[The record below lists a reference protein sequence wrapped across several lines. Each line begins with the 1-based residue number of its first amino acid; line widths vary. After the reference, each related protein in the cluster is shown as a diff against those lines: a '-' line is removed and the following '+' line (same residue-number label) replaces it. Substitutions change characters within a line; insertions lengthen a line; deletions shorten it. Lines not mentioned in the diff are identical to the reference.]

1 MVPYHVLRQHWLM
14 SRYFNANKLQV
25 MLQNPKR
32 ANPDRSDAPLHSH
45 AYCFAMGMP
54 FVPVL
59 FQSAQFLDAPGRDE
73 LRKII
78 SLYKQ
83 HREAIFTSYTF
94 PIGDQPDNAS
104 WSGFQTYSPDRTSDY
119 LLLFRELHN
128 QQSQHNLQLKFLPNQ
143 AITLT
148 DLETGEKRTVQVPA
162 DGTVQFEV
170 PQAANYRLLQYT
182 HLAKNP

>member
-14 SRYFNANKLQV
+14 ARYLNANKLQV

-32 ANPDRSDAPLHSH
+32 ANPDRSDGPQHSH

-54 FVPVL
+54 FAPVL

-73 LRKII
+73 LRKFIQ
-78 SLYKQ
+78 LYKQ
-83 HREAIFTSYTF
+83 HREALFTSYTF
-94 PIGDQPDNAS
+94 PIGDEPDNAS

-119 LLLFRELHN
+119 LILFRELHS
-128 QQSQHNLQLKFLPNQ
+128 QQAQRTLQLKFLSNL

-162 DGTVQFEV
+162 DGTVSFEV
-170 PQAANYRLLQYT
+170 PLAAGYRFLQYT
-182 HLAKNP
+182 HPAKQP